1 MHKLEVTNLT
11 KDFGNKKGAF
21 DINFSL
27 EPGQTIGFI
36 GPNGAGK
43 STTLNML
50 SGFIKPDSGEIRIFG
65 QNVNWL
71 NIHNLYPRIGVLL
84 SEVAF
89 EKNLKPSQIFG
100 QSEMMLNRN
109 LKSKWQELAEFL
121 ELDVNKKFASLS
133 YGNRKKVGII
143 NCLMHDPE
151 LVLLDEPTG
160 GLDPLIQQKFFSLL
174 KKITDK
180 DGSVLLSS
188 HVLGEVQSAC
198 DRIMMIKN
206 GKIILQ
212 DTTKNILDKASRVFK
227 IKNPSKDLLDILHNQ
242 NTVIKT
248 ETFGEE
254 ILIYT
259 DKHPKILEIL
269 VENKVFDFYL
279 EKPSLEEM
287 FLQFYK

>member
-27 EPGQTIGFI
+27 ESGQTIGFI

-50 SGFIKPDSGEIRIFG
+50 SGFIKPNSGQIKIFG

-71 NIHNLYPRIGVLL
+71 NIHNLYPKIGVLL

-100 QSEMMLNRN
+100 QTEMILNRN
-109 LKSKWQELAEFL
+109 LKSKWKELAEFL
-121 ELDVNKKFASLS
+121 ELDVTKKFSSLS

-174 KKITDK
+174 QKITNK
-180 DGSVLLSS
+180 GGSVLLSS

-198 DRIMMIKN
+198 DRIMMIKD

-227 IKNPSKDLLDILHNQ
+227 IKNPSKDLLDILHKQ

-254 ILIYT
+254 TLIYT
-259 DKHPKILEIL
+259 DKYEVILQTLIK
-269 VENKVFDFYL
+269 NKVYDFYL